1 MLETRTLDCLGRDL
15 EAPGFQTNTNT
26 LLMGRREESP
36 IELTLSQS
44 VSHYMAYVYDTVDL

>member
-1 MLETRTLDCLGRDL
+1 MNVESKEKKQGRLCLKH
-15 EAPGFQTNTNT
+15 EHWTNT